1 MKNVSPLIEV
11 KVVADSH
18 SPAGARLT
26 TLLCTYP
33 TSIHELV
40 LSHRML
46 SRNWKHSAKGKT
58 FSFAGFGHTIPMTT
72 ALITA
77 TSWNGIVSHRLLD
90 KKHHDAEALAIA
102 IQKALI
108 SSRPK
113 KLIGQEW
120 HLPFIDSKE
129 EQLASMEALRLV
141 SAARC
146 SRLGD
151 IGSIDNDI
159 AHAYKLLA
167 EGPFECG
174 PFEHQGMGEAQPSA
188 QRGNFTG
195 FRSFRWELNYFY
207 QGNGLAYWEA
217 FKNRGM
223 VNKAVH

>member
-1 MKNVSPLIEV
+1 MKNVSSPVHV

-26 TLLCTYP
+26 TMLCTYP
-33 TSIHELV
+33 TSLHELV

-46 SRNWKHSAKGKT
+46 SRNWKHSISKK
-58 FSFAGFGHTIPMTT
+58 SFFNYSGPVAYTTT

-77 TSWNGIVSHRLLD
+77 TTFNGIVSHRLLD
-90 KKHHDAEALAIA
+90 KINPGAEALAIE

-129 EQLASMEALRLV
+129 EQQASMETLRLV
-141 SAARC
+141 SVARC
-146 SRLGD
+146 ARLGE
-151 IGSIDNDI
+151 INSIDNDV
-159 AHAYKLLA
+159 AYTYSLLA

-174 PFEHQGMGEAQPSA
+174 PFEHQGMGEAQPTA
-188 QRGNFTG
+188 PRGNFTG

-223 VNKAVH
+223 VNKEMH